1 MWTRREALLVALGA
15 VVFGAGLLLR
25 LPGQPMG
32 DEPHYLA
39 LAQAIGTYHTFDPTP
54 VYAGGDYR
62 EYFPSPIDAHVAV
75 VGGRPVPFH
84 NVGAPLLFALPFLL
98 LGRLGAHL
106 VILAAALLTVLNVH
120 RLQRDLGVGAGVA
133 TFVTGLFVLG
143 SPLYVYAP
151 MLFVEPLGMLAVV
164 YAARVTLDRAPARW
178 RLLLAGAGIGYLP
191 WVHGRYAIFPVLF
204 GVLFAVRRRWPALVP
219 LTVVSLGLEA
229 FNWTMYRSLSPA
241 PGSTDALGEG
251 LLRLDPLRG
260 LAYLAFDGRFGTAPN
275 FPLLVLAGAGALLTA
290 RRVNAV
296 LLTAML
302 PYCVIIATYPNWPGG
317 FSPPGR
323 LLAVCTPLLAYYVG
337 VLLQRVAGLWLRAA
351 AALAAAYGYVLAL
364 LSDLH
369 PVERFHWVS
378 DTTNPPLERMAAL
391 VGVPVDRLAL
401 FAGADDPAFAVC
413 TAAVVIPTVLLWW
426 WGSSTTGDI
435 ARDVRTA
442 GGAAGTG
449 P

>member
-1 MWTRREALLVALGA
+1 MWTRREALLVALAA
-15 VVFGAGLLLR
+15 VVFGAALLLR

-39 LAQAIGTYHTFDPTP
+39 LAQAIGEYHTFDPTP
-54 VYAGGDYR
+54 VYTNEDYR
-62 EYFPSPIDAHVAV
+62 AYFPSPIDAHVAV
-75 VGGRPVPFH
+75 VDGRPVPFH

-98 LGRLGAHL
+98 LGRFGAHL

-120 RLQRDLGVGAGVA
+120 RLQRDLGVGAGTA

-164 YAARVTLDRAPARW
+164 YAVRAVLDPAATRW
-178 RLLLAGAGIGYLP
+178 RVLLAGAGIGYLP

-204 GVLFAVRRRWPALVP
+204 GVLFAIGRKPAALVP
-219 LTVVSLGLEA
+219 LAVLALGLEV
-229 FNWTMYRSLSPA
+229 FNLVMYRSLSPA

-251 LLRLDPLRG
+251 LLQLNPARG
-260 LAYLAFDGRFGTAPN
+260 LVYLAFDGRFGTAPN
-275 FPLLVLAGAGALLTA
+275 FPLLVLAAAGALLTT

-296 LLTAML
+296 LLAVIL

-337 VLLQRVAGLWLRAA
+337 VLLQRVPGWWLRVA

-364 LSDLH
+364 LCDLH
-369 PVERFHWVS
+369 PLERFHWVT
-378 DTTNPPLERMAAL
+378 DTGNPSLERLAAL
-391 VGVPVDRLAL
+391 TGLPVDRMVGM
-401 FAGADDPAFAVC
+401 AGVAEAPFVPW
-413 TAAVVIPTVLLWW
+413 TAAAVIVAALLWW
-426 WGSSTTGDI
+426 WGHRNLRDAPAADI
-435 ARDVRTA
+435 
-442 GGAAGTG
+442 
-449 P
+449 